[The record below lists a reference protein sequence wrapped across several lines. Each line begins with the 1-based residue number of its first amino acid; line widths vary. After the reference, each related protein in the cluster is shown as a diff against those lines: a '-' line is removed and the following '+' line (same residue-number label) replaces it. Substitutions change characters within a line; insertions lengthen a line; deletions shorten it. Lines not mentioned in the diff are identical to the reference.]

1 MVYDLETAVC
11 RKIVYSMK
19 EGILTL
25 LHLIIVVSPTIWS
38 LIKFDCRVV
47 LLQQFW
53 VEYTFH

>member
-25 LHLIIVVSPTIWS
+25 LHLINVVSPTIWS

-47 LLQQFW
+47 FVAAILG
-53 VEYTFH
+53 